1 MWPRYLD
8 IAKLDRVSIYIRLNA
23 VTYQHVSRPPPPF
36 PRAAMADSERIQR
49 VVYIETGMVFIDLKS
64 IFSPCGSMFV
74 SSYSAHASCYYPAL
88 VVRALN
94 ILRDSCDRK

>member
-49 VVYIETGMVFIDLKS
+49 VVYIEQ
-64 IFSPCGSMFV
+64 
-74 SSYSAHASCYYPAL
+74 
-88 VVRALN
+88 
-94 ILRDSCDRK
+94 